1 MLSITENR
9 SNCTMPA
16 KVKKF
21 PFKVKGRTPT
31 VLFIDDDANF
41 CRCFRRRFHRS
52 GLRFFDAQTGVEGY
66 RLAVDLLPDVIVTD
80 LAMPFGAGEE
90 LLAALQENSATWAI
104 PIVVITGLVDDDR
117 LVQLQ
122 RFGITHVLRKPFI
135 FEDLLSA
142 IFDSIA
148 ESP

>member
-1 MLSITENR
+1 MRCLMLSMIENPTK
-9 SNCTMPA
+9 CTKPA
-16 KVKKF
+16 KTKRF

-52 GLRFFDAQTGVEGY
+52 GMRFFDAQTGAQGY
-66 RLAVDLLPDVIVTD
+66 RLAIDLLPDVIVTD

-122 RFGITHVLRKPFI
+122 KYGI
-135 FEDLLSA
+135 
-142 IFDSIA
+142 
-148 ESP
+148 